1 VTIDR
6 RTILRGAG
14 AFMALPLLDAMAG
27 RGRAEGR
34 DASRGR
40 DESGSRDAS
49 RGRDASAHKDETP
62 RRLVFVYV
70 PNGVNRDVWTP
81 NAVGPLASLPPTL
94 EPLAAWKEDL
104 LVLGGLTLHTARA
117 NGDGPG
123 DHARANAAFL
133 TCAQARKAD
142 GAIHV
147 GPSIDQ
153 VVARRIGSTTR
164 FRSLE
169 IGCEDGAQ
177 SGQCDSGYAC
187 AYSSNLSWAA
197 PTTPVPKEVDPRR
210 LFDRLFREGEEGD
223 TPEERTARIA
233 RRRSVLDLV
242 REDAKRLSRRI
253 STDDAR
259 KLEEY
264 ENSVRELE
272 RRLARAAD
280 GGGEVSETLRPA
292 GIPKDRGEHARLLA
306 DVLVLALRTDSTRIA
321 TFALANEGS
330 NASHV
335 SIGVPEGH
343 HEVSHHGGDATKR
356 EQVAKIDRFH
366 VECFAHLVAR
376 LAEADERGV
385 RLLDS
390 THVLYGSG
398 IGDGNRHDHG
408 DLPILLLGGG
418 AKGGRYVVTD
428 KETPLAN
435 LHVALA
441 RRTGTPLERFADST
455 AALDLG

>member
-1 VTIDR
+1 MTIDR

-14 AFMALPLLDAMAG
+14 AVMALPLLDAMTT
-27 RGRAEGR
+27 RGRAESRVRDASDGR
-34 DASRGR
+34 DA
-40 DESGSRDAS
+40 
-49 RGRDASAHKDETP
+49 KDEAP
-62 RRLVFVYV
+62 RRLVFVYA

-81 NAVGPLASLPPTL
+81 QSVGALDTLPPTL
-94 EPLAAWKEDL
+94 EPLAKWRQDL

-133 TCAQARKAD
+133 TCAQARKEG

-147 GPSIDQ
+147 GASIDQ
-153 VVARRIGSTTR
+153 VIARRVGSTTR

-169 IGCEDGAQ
+169 MGCEDGAQ

-187 AYSSNLSWAA
+187 AYSSNLSWSA

-223 TPEERTARIA
+223 TPEERTARLA

-242 REDAKRLSRRI
+242 REDAKRLARRI
-253 STDDAR
+253 SADDAR

-280 GGGEVSETLRPA
+280 GGGDVPETARPA

-335 SIGVPEGH
+335 AVGVPEGH

-366 VECFAHLVAR
+366 VECFAHLVGR
-376 LAEADERGV
+376 LSEADERGV
-385 RLLDS
+385 RMLDS
-390 THVLYGSG
+390 THLVYGSG

-408 DLPILLLGGG
+408 DLPILVLGGG
-418 AKGGRYVVTD
+418 VKGGRYAVSPN
-428 KETPLAN
+428 ETPLAN
-435 LHVALA
+435 LHLALA
-441 RRTGTPLERFADST
+441 RGMRAPLDRFADST
-455 AALDLG
+455 AALELG